1 MKLPQ
6 FLRRKKPSPPA
17 PDAPEPLR
25 EEGDAPAPPPS
36 REEEAQQY
44 QALIQQFLEHSRPA
58 GKP

>member
-25 EEGDAPAPPPS
+25 EEAA
-36 REEEAQQY
+36 
-44 QALIQQFLEHSRPA
+44 RPLPRPR
-58 GKP
+58 GRRKRSSTRR